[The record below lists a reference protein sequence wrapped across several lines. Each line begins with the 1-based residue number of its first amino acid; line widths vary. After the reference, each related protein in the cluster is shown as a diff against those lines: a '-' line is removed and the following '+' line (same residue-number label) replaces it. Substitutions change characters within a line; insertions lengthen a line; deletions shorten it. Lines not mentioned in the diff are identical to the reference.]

1 MKDSAKEKIVL
12 LLLNNNSKIEGIL
25 IRIDKENLKIIL
37 EKGKITDAD
46 GNVEL
51 FEKTEVS
58 KKDIKEIRLI
68 EEKEKKD
75 EIKSVIKPVEKK
87 TEEISSE
94 TTKTSFGSIPM
105 NIQEKYQEGNS
116 KYEKNGFFESG
127 CHSIL
132 TFFGASLSP
141 S

>member
-68 EEKEKKD
+68 EEKEKK
-75 EIKSVIKPVEKK
+75 EEVQTIVKTVEKK
-87 TEEISSE
+87 EE
-94 TTKTSFGSIPM
+94 TTDTKTSFGSIPM
-105 NIQEKYQEGNS
+105 NIQ
-116 KYEKNGFFESG
+116 
-127 CHSIL
+127 
-132 TFFGASLSP
+132 
-141 S
+141 